1 MLSDFR
7 AKMEK
12 EEDKTHSGSSSTDES
27 NDDGFGDSCKFD
39 SPDQSSSSSVVKK
52 KLKNISFGR
61 AKKKANFK
69 TREGSKKKKSSS
81 WSLVRLC
88 ARTDSCISVA
98 SEMGA
103 VSSSSCIC
111 TAYRRTTDSSNGDL
125 QDCSIELTKPEHET
139 CDHCATKDL
148 ETQVI
153 PTSSTTERRLRIPE
167 SPSTSHIES
176 RGAVSTISGL
186 SELALTFASRISLN
200 SGPVPQYP
208 YLARWGTGA
217 DPTHFTITRL
227 CPEAAPAIIHT
238 QVDYTHHLV
247 PDILGITNFGYYWG
261 KMDRYEAEKLLDNKP
276 EGTFLLRDSAQDE
289 HLFSVSF
296 RRFDRSLHARIEQ
309 WNDRFSFDSHDPGV
323 FSSSTVSGLVEHYK
337 DPSHCMFFEPMLT
350 IPLHRTF
357 PFSLQHLARA
367 TLCPL
372 LTYDSIN
379 QLNLP
384 KKIKS
389 FLKEYHYKKQVR
401 VRRFEP
407 DTH

>member
-1 MLSDFR
+1 
-7 AKMEK
+7 MEK
-12 EEDKTHSGSSSTDES
+12 EEDKTPSGSSSTDES
-27 NDDGFGDSCKFD
+27 NDDGFGVPCKLDSTSSD
-39 SPDQSSSSSVVKK
+39 PSSSSSVVKS
-52 KLKNISFGR
+52 KLRNISFGR
-61 AKKKANFK
+61 AKKKTNFK

-88 ARTDSCISVA
+88 ARADSCISVA
-98 SEMGA
+98 SDMGT
-103 VSSSSCIC
+103 VSSHPCVC
-111 TAYRRTTDSSNGDL
+111 TAYRRTTDSPSREL
-125 QDCSIELTKPEHET
+125 QCGSVDPSKSDQET
-139 CDHCATKDL
+139 CDQCATKDL
-148 ETQVI
+148 ETQENT
-153 PTSSTTERRLRIPE
+153 TSSMAELTPALSGEA
-167 SPSTSHIES
+167 
-176 RGAVSTISGL
+176 RGTVSTMSGL

-208 YLARWGTGA
+208 YLARWGSGA
-217 DPTHFTITRL
+217 ESTHFTITRL
-227 CPEAAPAIIHT
+227 CPETTPAIVHT
-238 QVDYTHHLV
+238 QVDFTHHLV
-247 PDILGITNFGYYWG
+247 PDIFEITNFGYYWG
-261 KMDRYEAEKLLDNKP
+261 KMDRYEAEKLLGNKP

-367 TLCPL
+367 TLSPL

-384 KKIKS
+384 KRIKS

-401 VRRFEP
+401 VRRFDS

>member
-1 MLSDFR
+1 
-7 AKMEK
+7 MEH
-12 EEDKTHSGSSSTDES
+12 EEDKIPSDSSSNDES
-27 NDDGFGDSCKFD
+27 YDDGFVSPCKLDPPSFED
-39 SPDQSSSSSVVKK
+39 SSSSSVVKK
-52 KLKNISFGR
+52 KLKNITFGR
-61 AKKKANFK
+61 TKKKTNFK
-69 TREGSKKKKSSS
+69 GREGSKKKKNSS

-88 ARTDSCISVA
+88 ARTDSCISVS

-103 VSSSSCIC
+103 GPSNSCVC
-111 TAYRRTTDSSNGDL
+111 TSYRRANDSPCRELHDYIGESVKSD
-125 QDCSIELTKPEHET
+125 QDT
-139 CDHCATKDL
+139 CDQRATK
-148 ETQVI
+148 EHTP
-153 PTSSTTERRLRIPE
+153 PTSPTSLAVERRSRLAS
-167 SPSTSHIES
+167 SPSEEA
-176 RGAVSTISGL
+176 RGPVSAMSGL
-186 SELALTFASRISLN
+186 SELALTFANRMSLN

-208 YLARWGTGA
+208 YLARWGTGYES
-217 DPTHFTITRL
+217 THFTISRFS
-227 CPEAAPAIIHT
+227 PEIAPTIVHT

-247 PDILGITNFGYYWG
+247 PDILEISNFGYYWG
-261 KMDRYEAEKLLDNKP
+261 KMDRYEAEKLLENKP

-323 FSSSTVSGLVEHYK
+323 FSSNAVSGLIEHYK

-367 TLCPL
+367 TVCPL

-379 QLNLP
+379 HLNLP
-384 KKIKS
+384 KRIKS

-401 VRRFEP
+401 VRRFDP
-407 DTH
+407 DC